1 MTTRPLP
8 PLPPPALR
16 FGGVLHQIAAAYG
29 QPIFDAETWSTL
41 LGDNPAAEA
50 FTAQLCHEWPEL
62 PPPTPLCE
70 AMVACV
76 KTFIKSGGGLAW
88 PNLWAHSLRVAGN
101 AYRIAAGAGIAPEEG
116 YLLGI
121 LHDSC
126 KLEEERTGVSHELA
140 GALMARKWLQ
150 EYNAP
155 RPMIERIAG
164 AISKR
169 TAAHNGHLRLLRD
182 SDKLDKIGAAGIV
195 RRVTTAWGSASPES
209 ALKHVAF
216 ELDNLP
222 VPNFQFSREMSA
234 NKAAFTRAFMAA
246 L

>member
-8 PLPPPALR
+8 PLPAPALR

-29 QPIFDAETWSTL
+29 QPIFDVETWASL
-41 LGDNPAAEA
+41 LGDNPAAQA
-50 FTAQLCHEWPEL
+50 FTARLRHEWPEI

-70 AMVACV
+70 AMIACV
-76 KTFIKSGGGLAW
+76 KTFIKSGGGLTW

-101 AYRIAAGAGIAPEEG
+101 AFRIAANAGISPEEG
-116 YLLGI
+116 YLMGI

-126 KLEEERTGVSHELA
+126 KLEEAKTGVSHELA

-155 RPMIERIAG
+155 RPAIERITD

-169 TAAHNGHLRLLRD
+169 AGPHEGHLRLLRD
-182 SDKLDKIGAAGIV
+182 SDKLDKIGAAGIL
-195 RRVTTAWGSASPES
+195 RRVTTGWGSTSPES
-209 ALKHVAF
+209 ALQHVAF
-216 ELDNLP
+216 ELENLP
-222 VPNFQFSREMSA
+222 TLNFRLSREMVID
-234 NKAAFTRAFMAA
+234 KAAFTRAFIAA